1 MERILITGGEEL
13 LARHFAR
20 MYRGVYDVRLL
31 CRRPCKAGEFYW
43 NPLRDELDPA
53 ALEGVQHIVH
63 AAGVAGVGS
72 RLDLRGRDRLWRE
85 RVGGAALIGR
95 HLLVNGGQL
104 ESFVNISS
112 TAIYG
117 SGMDPY
123 IHTEASPVGRGFL
136 ANLYA
141 GGEEEAYLIE
151 AEALA
156 KRWVSLRMGVV
167 LCGYGGLLP
176 HIAIGSEIGLA
187 LLCELGRQL
196 VPWVHVS
203 DAVRTIWLAIE
214 NKEMHGAYNVAAPE
228 WTSYREIATLSAELN
243 SGRSIPLP
251 IPRGLWRVV
260 VGASGGPMMNS
271 QRVTTERLEELGF
284 EFRHPDI
291 SGALKHI
298 YGAR

>member
-1 MERILITGGEEL
+1 MERILLTGGEEL
-13 LARHFAR
+13 LARHFER

-53 ALEGVQHIVH
+53 ALEGVNHIVH
-63 AAGVAGVGS
+63 MAGLAGEGS
-72 RLDLRGRDRLWRE
+72 RLDIRGRDRLWRE

-95 HLLVNGGQL
+95 YLLATGGQV

-117 SGMDPY
+117 CGMDPY
-123 IHTEASPVGRGFL
+123 IHTEGSPVGSGIL
-136 ANLYA
+136 AGLYA

-167 LCGYGGLLP
+167 LCGYGGVLP
-176 HIAIGSEIGLA
+176 YIAKGGELGLA
-187 LLCELGRQL
+187 LLCGLGRQL

-203 DAVRTIWLAIE
+203 DAVRSIWLALE
-214 NKEMHGAYNVAAPE
+214 NREMRGIYNVTAPK
-228 WTSYREIATLSAELN
+228 WTNYQEIATLSAQLR
-243 SGRSIPLP
+243 SGRSLSIPLP
-251 IPRGLWRVV
+251 RTAWRAL
-260 VGASGGPMMNS
+260 VGAWGGPLMHS
-271 QRVTTERLEELGF
+271 QRVASERLEELGF
-284 EFRHPDI
+284 EFVHPDI
-291 SGALKHI
+291 LGALKHI
-298 YGAR
+298 YGTE